1 MLQSDIKPSR
11 NILHD
16 VKWIHS
22 RKRRRLL
29 AIVLVWTAAMAPCR
43 SIAQPQYNT
52 QGYNC
57 TSRDGTCN
65 TYAFYRTLQE
75 QESVAKVAGYFN
87 IPPAIVADLS
97 GLTDLAPNAIL
108 PLGQPLYIPL
118 DCRCHNGLT
127 SQMEVPYT
135 IAQDDTFATV
145 ASTIYGGLT
154 TYQAMMVSNPALN
167 VFALVTGDTAVV
179 PIFCAC
185 PTADQIANGTQFLL
199 TYAVYPDNS
208 LDDISANFN
217 ITVAELSVA
226 NELPTNAALENYTTL
241 LVPLQALPPIA
252 AMANFPHVVI
262 GPSNMKPTSRS
273 RKVGIF
279 AGLSAGVVAVLLVAC
294 LFVARHRRRAPSKKR
309 DKLSDFSLVDPN
321 LALRMFAYKELR
333 KATKNFRRS
342 ELLGSGGFG
351 AVYKGTLP
359 SGAVVAVKQMRM
371 ESKHGKESFRAEV
384 TSLSHI
390 RHRNLVQLRGWC
402 HEEEQLL
409 LVYDYMCNGNL
420 HELLFRSSGPRFP
433 LTLRHSVLSG
443 VANALSY
450 LHEECPQCV
459 LHRDI
464 KSSNVLLD
472 ADFNAYLGD
481 FGLARLIDH
490 EKVGKTTMM
499 AGTFGYLAPE
509 MLHTGKA
516 TKESDVYSF
525 GVLVLEVMCGARP
538 LDMTVIELGD
548 DGVLVDKVWR
558 AHEVGNILQVAD
570 SRLGIFEASLGS
582 SGQSGLEGESC
593 MTTQTPGAIM
603 EDKKMITNIL
613 KLGLLCCNPNAEDR
627 PSTRLVSQL
636 LLLQSWES
644 MEMSMPPLTISK
656 PQARYDKPGFSR
668 MLGTVPPSDSDLL
681 DIGNVVEVGYATS
694 EATTPL
700 SAHPNGERIAK
711 VQTSYVA
718 SSALYSG
725 R

>member
-1 MLQSDIKPSR
+1 MLHFDIKPSR

-22 RKRRRLL
+22 RKRTLLL
-29 AIVLVWTAAMAPCR
+29 AIVLVWQAAMAPFR
-43 SIAQPQYNT
+43 TMAQQPYNNT
-52 QGYNC
+52 KGYSCNG
-57 TSRDGTCN
+57 RDRPCS
-65 TYAFYRTLQE
+65 TYAFYRTFQE
-75 QESVAKVAGYFN
+75 QESVAKVASYFK
-87 IPPAIVADLS
+87 IPPATVADLS

-108 PLGQPLYIPL
+108 PMGQPLYIPI
-118 DCRCHNGLT
+118 DCRCHNVT

-135 IAQDDTFATV
+135 IAPRDTFAMVV
-145 ASTIYGGLT
+145 AIYGGLT
-154 TYQAMMVSNPALN
+154 TYQAIMVSNPRLD
-167 VFALVTGDTAVV
+167 VLSLVIGVTAVV
-179 PIFCAC
+179 PVFCAC
-185 PTADQIANGTQFLL
+185 PTADQIANGTRFLL
-199 TYAVYPDNS
+199 SYGVYPDET
-208 LDDISANFN
+208 LEIISANFN

-226 NELPTNAALENYTTL
+226 NELPTNATLWVHTTL
-241 LVPLQALPPIA
+241 LVPLQSLPPIA
-252 AMANFPHVVI
+252 AMANFPHVI
-262 GPSNMKPTSRS
+262 GPSNMKPTSRSPRS

-279 AGLSAGVVAVLLVAC
+279 AGLSAAVLLVAC
-294 LFVARHRRRAPSKKR
+294 LFVARHRRRAPSKKQ
-309 DKLSDFSLVDPN
+309 DELSDFSLVDPN

-359 SGAVVAVKQMRM
+359 SGALVAVKQMRM

-420 HELLFRSSGPRFP
+420 HELLFRSSGTRFP

-450 LHEECPQCV
+450 LHEECTQCV

-509 MLHTGKA
+509 MVHTGKA

-538 LDMTVIELGD
+538 LDMIVMELGD

-582 SGQSGLEGESC
+582 SGQSGLEDESC
-593 MTTQTPGAIM
+593 MTTQTPGVIM

-613 KLGLLCCNPNAEDR
+613 QLGLLCCNPNAEGR

-644 MEMSMPPLTISK
+644 MEMSMPPLPRSK

-668 MLGTVPPSDSDLL
+668 M
-681 DIGNVVEVGYATS
+681 
-694 EATTPL
+694 
-700 SAHPNGERIAK
+700 
-711 VQTSYVA
+711 
-718 SSALYSG
+718 
-725 R
+725 